1 MFCCLVVSR
10 HFLRGRRGGEQPA
23 DNRHGFSQL
32 VSPSCLVCST
42 GSEEALEMVGGLAL
56 GLGCLKEIGENLG
69 THVPRNA
76 GPDTRRRPHA
86 GCQEPGVERGRV
98 HQYPDRR
105 GSRYSPWSVWRVP
118 ETRCG
123 KGGHPSMSRQTRVR
137 LTAGLYVGCQDLVRR
152 RSDIQAR
159 TRRQSTDSDI

>member
-42 GSEEALEMVGGLAL
+42 RSEEALEMVGGLAL

-86 GCQEPGVERGRV
+86 GCQEPGVEKGAGPSISRQTWVPILAVVRMAGARDPVRKRGASINV
-98 HQYPDRR
+98 PTNAGPARR
-105 GSRYSPWSVWRVP
+105 GSVCRLPGPGEKEVRHSSPKEATV
-118 ETRCG
+118 
-123 KGGHPSMSRQTRVR
+123 HRQ
-137 LTAGLYVGCQDLVRR
+137 
-152 RSDIQAR
+152 
-159 TRRQSTDSDI
+159 

>member
-10 HFLRGRRGGEQPA
+10 HFLRGRRGEQPA

-86 GCQEPGVERGRV
+86 GCQEPGVEKGAG
-98 HQYPDRR
+98 PSISDRR
-105 GSRYSPWSVWRVP
+105 GSRYSRGPYGGCQRP
-118 ETRCG
+118 GAE
-123 KGGHPSMSRQTRVR
+123 KGGIHQCPDKRGSGSPRVCMS
-137 LTAGLYVGCQDLVRR
+137 A
-152 RSDIQAR
+152 AR
-159 TRRQSTDSDI
+159 TW

>member
-1 MFCCLVVSR
+1 
-10 HFLRGRRGGEQPA
+10 
-23 DNRHGFSQL
+23 
-32 VSPSCLVCST
+32 
-42 GSEEALEMVGGLAL
+42 MVGGLAL

-86 GCQEPGVERGRV
+86 GCQEPGVE
-98 HQYPDRR
+98 
-105 GSRYSPWSVWRVP
+105 
-118 ETRCG
+118 
-123 KGGHPSMSRQTRVR
+123 KGAGPSISRQTRVR
-137 LTAGLYVGCQDLVRR
+137 LAAGLYVGCQDLVRR